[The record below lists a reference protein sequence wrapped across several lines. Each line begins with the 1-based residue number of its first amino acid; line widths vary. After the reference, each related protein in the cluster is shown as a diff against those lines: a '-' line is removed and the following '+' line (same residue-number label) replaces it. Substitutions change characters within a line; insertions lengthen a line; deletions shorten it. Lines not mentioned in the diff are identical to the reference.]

1 MISIYSTGNEDF
13 NKNGNCTLFP
23 TSCLAHFEINGE
35 WTVTMVHPL
44 DERSDFIE
52 KDAILKVPTPYGD
65 LLYQIKKYD
74 KSDYDVQVTAY
85 PIFLRAKGLAP
96 FLWDKR
102 AVNCTGQDA
111 LDIILGDSVYQG
123 ESNITM
129 TSTAYF
135 EQMNVIQAINGDTD
149 NSFINRWGGEIAWL
163 NNKVLINDRLGQ
175 ENQFRAEF
183 GYNLSGVTE
192 SYDDSEVITRIY
204 PKAYNGYML
213 PDHESIDSSLI
224 NNYTEPRPQIVEYSN
239 IKLASDASENDAEN
253 GVIVCDTLDDLYDEL
268 RSAASKDF
276 ENGCDLP
283 KITYQVSLVDLS
295 RLDIYKEFKDLVKI
309 NLGDSG
315 KVRHRKMKIETT
327 QRVISMDYDCIL
339 EKIDS
344 MTLGSDTA
352 SFFEKVGSVTSSYE
366 KVVDMKSNTVIA
378 EKVQG
383 IINAAKASLKAQK
396 DVAHK
401 QEIRAM
407 LFEDLD
413 PNSPTFGAMCAGTQG
428 IQISKK
434 RNETNTDWVWGTA
447 IDFESI
453 IADYIITGILSDKN
467 GNFYLNMDTGELV
480 MNDGTFKGDLDTK
493 QSIKIG
499 KYLILANQM
508 KNYGDGNEGI
518 IYVGEE
524 GSDAY
529 ILMRDSVNFPV
540 AGQVQKRVS
549 LVVGQASV
557 TVLKES
563 GSVNSEVVQITVGN
577 TSLKVDANGIYAG
590 SAKGLTGTYQV
601 TNSLTAT
608 NGLVTGV
615 S

>member
-1 MISIYSTGNEDF
+1 MISIYSPGNEGF
-13 NKNGNCTLFP
+13 EKNGNCTLFP
-23 TSCLAHFEINGE
+23 TSCIAHFEINGE
-35 WTVTMVHPL
+35 WTVTMIHPL

-123 ESNITM
+123 ESNITK

-213 PDHESIDSSLI
+213 PDHESIDSPLI

-253 GVIVCDTLDDLYDEL
+253 GVIVCDTFDDLYDEL

-295 RLDIYKEFKDLVKI
+295 RLDIYKEFKDLVTI

>member
-1 MISIYSTGNEDF
+1 MISIYSPGNEGF
-13 NKNGNCTLFP
+13 EKNGNCTLFP
-23 TSCLAHFEINGE
+23 TSCIAHFEINGE
-35 WTVTMVHPL
+35 WTVTMIHPL

-102 AVNCTGQDA
+102 AVNCTGQNA
-111 LDIILGDSVYQG
+111 LDIILGDSNYQG
-123 ESNITM
+123 ESNITK

-163 NNKVLINDRLGQ
+163 NNKVLINDRLGE

-192 SYDDSEVITRIY
+192 TYDDSEVITRIY
-204 PKAYNGYML
+204 PKAFNGYML
-213 PDHESIDSSLI
+213 PDHESIDSPLI

-253 GVIVCDTLDDLYDEL
+253 GVIVCETLDDLYDEL

-601 TNSLTAT
+601 ANSLTAT

>member
-1 MISIYSTGNEDF
+1 MISIYSPGNEGFD
-13 NKNGNCTLFP
+13 KNGNCTLFP

-123 ESNITM
+123 ESNITK

-213 PDHESIDSSLI
+213 PDHESIDSPLI

-253 GVIVCDTLDDLYDEL
+253 GVIVCDTFDDLYDEL

-295 RLDIYKEFKDLVKI
+295 RLDIYKEFKDLVTI

-540 AGQVQKRVS
+540 EGQVQKRVS

>member
-1 MISIYSTGNEDF
+1 MISIYSPGNEGF
-13 NKNGNCTLFP
+13 EKNGNCTLFP
-23 TSCLAHFEINGE
+23 TSCIAHFEINGE
-35 WTVTMVHPL
+35 WTVTMIHPL

-102 AVNCTGQDA
+102 AVNCTGQNA
-111 LDIILGDSVYQG
+111 LDIILGDSNYQG
-123 ESNITM
+123 ESNITK

-192 SYDDSEVITRIY
+192 TYDDSEVITRIY
-204 PKAYNGYML
+204 PKAFNGYML
-213 PDHESIDSSLI
+213 PDHESIDSPLI

-253 GVIVCDTLDDLYDEL
+253 GVIVCETLDDLYDEL

>member
-1 MISIYSTGNEDF
+1 MISIYSPGNEGF
-13 NKNGNCTLFP
+13 EKNGNCTLFP
-23 TSCLAHFEINGE
+23 TSCIAHFEINGE
-35 WTVTMVHPL
+35 WTVTMIHPL

-52 KDAILKVPTPYGD
+52 KDAVLKVPTPYGD

-123 ESNITM
+123 ESNITK

-213 PDHESIDSSLI
+213 PDHESIDSPLI

-295 RLDIYKEFKDLVKI
+295 RLDIYKEFKDLVTI

-434 RNETNTDWVWGTA
+434 RNETNTDWAWGTA

-467 GNFYLNMDTGELV
+467 GSFYLNMDTGELV

>member
-1 MISIYSTGNEDF
+1 MISIYSPGNEEF
-13 NKNGNCTLFP
+13 EKNGNCTLFP

-123 ESNITM
+123 ESNITK

-213 PDHESIDSSLI
+213 PDHESIDSPLI

-295 RLDIYKEFKDLVKI
+295 RLDIYKEFKDLVTI

>member
-1 MISIYSTGNEDF
+1 MISIYSPGNEGF
-13 NKNGNCTLFP
+13 EKNGNCTLFP
-23 TSCLAHFEINGE
+23 TSCIAHFEINGE
-35 WTVTMVHPL
+35 WTVTMIHPL

-102 AVNCTGQDA
+102 AVNCTGQNA
-111 LDIILGDSVYQG
+111 LDIILGDSNYQG
-123 ESNITM
+123 ESNITK

-163 NNKVLINDRLGQ
+163 NNKVLINDRLGE

-192 SYDDSEVITRIY
+192 TYDDSEVITRIY
-204 PKAYNGYML
+204 PKAFNGYML
-213 PDHESIDSSLI
+213 PDHESIDSPLI

-253 GVIVCDTLDDLYDEL
+253 GVIVCETLDDLYDEL

-295 RLDIYKEFKDLVKI
+295 RLDIYKEFKDLVTI

-383 IINAAKASLKAQK
+383 IIDAAKASLKAQK

-453 IADYIITGILSDKN
+453 VADYIITGILSDKN
-467 GNFYLNMDTGELV
+467 GNFYLNLDTGELV

-508 KNYGDGNEGI
+508 QNYGDGNEGI

-540 AGQVQKRVS
+540 QGQVQKRVS
-549 LVVGQASV
+549 LVCGSASI

-563 GSVNSEVVQITVGN
+563 GSANSEQILLTIGE
-577 TSLKVDANGIYAG
+577 TSLKVDTNGIYANG
-590 SAKGLTGTYQV
+590 SKGLSGTFQV
-601 TNSLTAT
+601 TNSLSTN

>member
-1 MISIYSTGNEDF
+1 MISIYSPGNEGF
-13 NKNGNCTLFP
+13 EKNGNCTLFP
-23 TSCLAHFEINGE
+23 TSCIAHFEINGE
-35 WTVTMVHPL
+35 WTVTMIHPL

-102 AVNCTGQDA
+102 AVNCTGQNA
-111 LDIILGDSVYQG
+111 LDIILGDSNYQG
-123 ESNITM
+123 ESNITK

-163 NNKVLINDRLGQ
+163 NNKVLINDRLGE

-192 SYDDSEVITRIY
+192 TYDDSEVITRIY
-204 PKAYNGYML
+204 PKAFNGYML
-213 PDHESIDSSLI
+213 PDHESIDSPLI

-253 GVIVCDTLDDLYDEL
+253 GVIVCETLDDLYDEL

-467 GNFYLNMDTGELV
+467 GNFYLNLDTGELV

-508 KNYGDGNEGI
+508 QNYGDGNEGI

-540 AGQVQKRVS
+540 QGQVQKRVS
-549 LVVGQASV
+549 LVCGSASI
-557 TVLKES
+557 TALKES
-563 GSVNSEVVQITVGN
+563 GSANSEQILLTIGG
-577 TSLKVDANGIYAG
+577 TSLKVDANGIYANG
-590 SAKGLTGTYQV
+590 SKGLSGTFQV
-601 TNSLTAT
+601 TNSLSTN

>member
-1 MISIYSTGNEDF
+1 MISIYSPGNEGF
-13 NKNGNCTLFP
+13 EKNGNCTLFP
-23 TSCLAHFEINGE
+23 TSCIAHFEINGE
-35 WTVTMVHPL
+35 WTVTMIHPL

-111 LDIILGDSVYQG
+111 LDIILGDSNYQG
-123 ESNITM
+123 ESNITK

-163 NNKVLINDRLGQ
+163 NNKVLINDRLGE

-192 SYDDSEVITRIY
+192 TYDDSEVITRIY
-204 PKAYNGYML
+204 PKAFNGYML
-213 PDHESIDSSLI
+213 PDHESIDSPLI

-253 GVIVCDTLDDLYDEL
+253 GVIVCETLDDLYDEL

-601 TNSLTAT
+601 TNSLTT
-608 NGLVTGV
+608 VNGLVTGA

>member
-1 MISIYSTGNEDF
+1 MISIYSPGNEDF
-13 NKNGNCTLFP
+13 EKNGNCPLFP
-23 TSCLAHFEINGE
+23 TSCIAHFEINGE

-123 ESNITM
+123 ESNITK

-213 PDHESIDSSLI
+213 PDHESIDSPLI

-295 RLDIYKEFKDLVKI
+295 RLDIYKEFKDLVTI

-563 GSVNSEVVQITVGN
+563 GSANSEVVQITVGN

-590 SAKGLTGTYQV
+590 SAKGLTGIYQV

>member
-1 MISIYSTGNEDF
+1 MISIYSPGNEGF
-13 NKNGNCTLFP
+13 EKNGNCTLFP

-123 ESNITM
+123 ESNITK

-213 PDHESIDSSLI
+213 PDHESIDSPLI

-295 RLDIYKEFKDLVKI
+295 RLDIYKEFKDLVTI

-413 PNSPTFGAMCAGTQG
+413 PNSPT
-428 IQISKK
+428 S
-434 RNETNTDWVWGTA
+434 DWVWGTA

-480 MNDGTFKGDLDTK
+480 MNDGTFKGVLNTYKDVG
-493 QSIKIG
+493 IG
-499 KYLILANQM
+499 NWLYLGTQAT
-508 KNYGDGNEGI
+508 DGNFSASGMT
-518 IYVGEE
+518 VGPL
-524 GSDAY
+524 GSGTENKPL
-529 ILMRDSVNFPV
+529 INMWGNQNNR
-540 AGQVQKRVS
+540 
-549 LVVGQASV
+549 
-557 TVLKES
+557 S
-563 GSVNSEVVQITVGN
+563 GSINILPFSGADDCSIFLTRDNNGNSIQLK
-577 TSLKVDANGIYAG
+577 TSALTINGKG
-590 SAKGLTGTYQV
+590 GLTGTYRV
-601 TNSLTAT
+601 ENSLTVEK
-608 NGLVTGV
+608 GLVTGV

>member
-1 MISIYSTGNEDF
+1 MISIYSPGNEDF
-13 NKNGNCTLFP
+13 EKNGNCPLFP
-23 TSCLAHFEINGE
+23 TSCIAHFEINGE

-44 DERSDFIE
+44 DDRSDFIE

-123 ESNITM
+123 ESNITK

-213 PDHESIDSSLI
+213 PDHESIDSPLI

-253 GVIVCDTLDDLYDEL
+253 GVIVCDTFDDLYDEL

-295 RLDIYKEFKDLVKI
+295 RLDIYKEFKDLVTI

-480 MNDGTFKGDLDTK
+480 MNDGTFKGVLNTYKDVG
-493 QSIKIG
+493 IG
-499 KYLILANQM
+499 NWLYLGTQAT
-508 KNYGDGNEGI
+508 DGNFSASGMT
-518 IYVGEE
+518 VGPL
-524 GSDAY
+524 GSGTENKPL
-529 ILMRDSVNFPV
+529 INMWGNQNNR
-540 AGQVQKRVS
+540 
-549 LVVGQASV
+549 
-557 TVLKES
+557 S
-563 GSVNSEVVQITVGN
+563 GSINILPFSGADDCSIFLTRDNNGNSIQLK
-577 TSLKVDANGIYAG
+577 TSALKINGKG
-590 SAKGLTGTYQV
+590 GLTGTYRV
-601 TNSLTAT
+601 ENSLTVEK
-608 NGLVTGV
+608 GLVTGV

>member
-1 MISIYSTGNEDF
+1 MISIYSPGNEGF
-13 NKNGNCTLFP
+13 EKNGNCTLFP
-23 TSCLAHFEINGE
+23 TSCIAHFEINGE
-35 WTVTMVHPL
+35 WTVTMIHPL

-102 AVNCTGQDA
+102 AVNCTGQNA
-111 LDIILGDSVYQG
+111 LDIILGDSNYQG
-123 ESNITM
+123 ESNITK

-163 NNKVLINDRLGQ
+163 NNKVLINDRLGE

-192 SYDDSEVITRIY
+192 TYDDSEVITRIY
-204 PKAYNGYML
+204 PKAFNGYML
-213 PDHESIDSSLI
+213 PDHESIDSPLI

-253 GVIVCDTLDDLYDEL
+253 GVIVCETLDDLYDEL

-467 GNFYLNMDTGELV
+467 GNFYLNLDTGELV

-508 KNYGDGNEGI
+508 QNYGDGNEGI

-540 AGQVQKRVS
+540 QGQVQKRVS
-549 LVVGQASV
+549 LVCGSASI

-563 GSVNSEVVQITVGN
+563 GSANSEQILLTIGE
-577 TSLKVDANGIYAG
+577 TSLKVDTNGIYANG
-590 SAKGLTGTYQV
+590 SKGLSGTFQV
-601 TNSLTAT
+601 TNSLSTN

>member
-1 MISIYSTGNEDF
+1 M
-13 NKNGNCTLFP
+13 
-23 TSCLAHFEINGE
+23 
-35 WTVTMVHPL
+35 
-44 DERSDFIE
+44 
-52 KDAILKVPTPYGD
+52 
-65 LLYQIKKYD
+65 
-74 KSDYDVQVTAY
+74 
-85 PIFLRAKGLAP
+85 
-96 FLWDKR
+96 
-102 AVNCTGQDA
+102 
-111 LDIILGDSVYQG
+111 YQG
-123 ESNITM
+123 ESNITK

-213 PDHESIDSSLI
+213 PDHESIDSPLI

-295 RLDIYKEFKDLVKI
+295 RLDIYKEFKDLVTI

-366 KVVDMKSNTVIA
+366 KVVDVKSNTVIA

-563 GSVNSEVVQITVGN
+563 GSANSEVVQITVGN

-590 SAKGLTGTYQV
+590 SAKGLTGIYQV

>member
-1 MISIYSTGNEDF
+1 MISIYSPGNEGF
-13 NKNGNCTLFP
+13 EKNGNCTLFP
-23 TSCLAHFEINGE
+23 TSCIAHFEINGE
-35 WTVTMVHPL
+35 WTVTMIHPL

-111 LDIILGDSVYQG
+111 LDIILGDSVYEG
-123 ESNITM
+123 ESNITK

-213 PDHESIDSSLI
+213 PDHESIDSPLI

-253 GVIVCDTLDDLYDEL
+253 GVIVCETLDDLYDEL

-447 IDFESI
+447 IDFESV
-453 IADYIITGILSDKN
+453 IADYIITGILSDKT

-480 MNDGTFKGDLDTK
+480 MNDGTFKGKIDTYDDVNVGRRLF
-493 QSIKIG
+493 INTIE
-499 KYLILANQM
+499 
-508 KNYGDGNEGI
+508 NEGYSHI
-518 IYVGEE
+518 IFGRPDN
-524 GSDAY
+524 SSPSLIPDAPGIIGFEYGNVKY
-529 ILMRDSVNFPV
+529 IQICTNSRDISTGIEISQVN
-540 AGQVQKRVS
+540 
-549 LVVGQASV
+549 
-557 TVLKES
+557 
-563 GSVNSEVVQITVGN
+563 
-577 TSLKVDANGIYAG
+577 DG
-590 SAKGLTGTYQV
+590 SAIMDLRNLSAITINGETGLTGTYTV
-601 TNSLTAT
+601 TNSITT
-608 NGLVTGV
+608 EKGFVVGV

>member
-1 MISIYSTGNEDF
+1 MISIYSPGNEGF
-13 NKNGNCTLFP
+13 EKNGNCTLFP
-23 TSCLAHFEINGE
+23 TSCIAHFEINGE
-35 WTVTMVHPL
+35 WTVTMIHPL

-123 ESNITM
+123 ESNITK

-213 PDHESIDSSLI
+213 PDHESIDSPLI

-295 RLDIYKEFKDLVKI
+295 RLDIYKEFKDLVTI

-529 ILMRDSVNFPV
+529 ILMRDSANFPV

>member
-1 MISIYSTGNEDF
+1 MISIYSPGNEGF
-13 NKNGNCTLFP
+13 EKNGNCTLFP
-23 TSCLAHFEINGE
+23 TSCIAHFEINGE
-35 WTVTMVHPL
+35 WTVTMIHPL

-123 ESNITM
+123 ESNITK

-213 PDHESIDSSLI
+213 PDHESIDSPLI

-253 GVIVCDTLDDLYDEL
+253 GVIVCDTFDDLYDEL

-295 RLDIYKEFKDLVKI
+295 RLDIYKEFKDLVTI

-563 GSVNSEVVQITVGN
+563 GSANSEVVQITVGN

-590 SAKGLTGTYQV
+590 SAKGLTGIYQV

>member
-1 MISIYSTGNEDF
+1 MISIYSPGNEGF
-13 NKNGNCTLFP
+13 EKNGNCTLFP
-23 TSCLAHFEINGE
+23 TSCIAHFEINGE
-35 WTVTMVHPL
+35 WTVTMIHPL

-123 ESNITM
+123 ESNITK

-213 PDHESIDSSLI
+213 PDHESIDSPLI

-295 RLDIYKEFKDLVKI
+295 RLDIYKEFKDLVTI

-540 AGQVQKRVS
+540 QGQVQKRVS
-549 LVVGQASV
+549 LVCGSASI

-563 GSVNSEVVQITVGN
+563 GSANSEVVQITVGN

-590 SAKGLTGTYQV
+590 SAKGLTGIYQV

>member
-1 MISIYSTGNEDF
+1 MISIYSPGNEGF
-13 NKNGNCTLFP
+13 EKNGNCTLFP
-23 TSCLAHFEINGE
+23 TSCIAHFEINGE
-35 WTVTMVHPL
+35 WTVTMIHPL

-102 AVNCTGQDA
+102 AVNCTGQNA
-111 LDIILGDSVYQG
+111 LDIILGDSNYQG
-123 ESNITM
+123 ESNITK

-163 NNKVLINDRLGQ
+163 NNKVLINDRLGE

-192 SYDDSEVITRIY
+192 TYDDSEVITRIY
-204 PKAYNGYML
+204 PKAFNGYML
-213 PDHESIDSSLI
+213 PDHESIDSPLI

-253 GVIVCDTLDDLYDEL
+253 GVIVCETLDDLYDEL

-467 GNFYLNMDTGELV
+467 GNFYLNLDTGELV

-508 KNYGDGNEGI
+508 QNYGDGNEGI

-540 AGQVQKRVS
+540 QGQVQKRVS
-549 LVVGQASV
+549 LVCGSASI

-563 GSVNSEVVQITVGN
+563 GSANSEQILLTIGG
-577 TSLKVDANGIYAG
+577 TSLKVDTNGIYANG
-590 SAKGLTGTYQV
+590 SKGLSGTFQV
-601 TNSLTAT
+601 TNSLSTN